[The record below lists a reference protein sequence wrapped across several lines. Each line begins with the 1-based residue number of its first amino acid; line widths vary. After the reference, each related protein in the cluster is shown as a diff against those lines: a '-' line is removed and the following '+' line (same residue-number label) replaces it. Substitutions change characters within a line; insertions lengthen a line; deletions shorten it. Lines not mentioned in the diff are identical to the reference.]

1 MATTGSNSKI
11 DDIASGWRP
20 ETEALLQDWRNRVYA
35 AQAAYYEEATR
46 FKFWH
51 YLLGIAVV
59 VLSTIVGSSAF
70 VESSAFGEGLLKK
83 GTAVVLIGLMGSLA
97 AILAGLQTFLKLGES
112 AALHG
117 VAADWYASIR
127 RDIEQLQALPPH
139 LRGNVKEN
147 LDAIRHTMNKVG
159 QNAPQLN
166 EHLWARMAKR
176 FGVKEP
182 PLNGVGQES
191 RQATTVGSMTE
202 H

>member
-1 MATTGSNSKI
+1 METTENSI
-11 DDIASGWRP
+11 DMSQIESGWRP
-20 ETEALLQDWRNRVYA
+20 ETEALLQDWRSRVYA
-35 AQAAYYEEATR
+35 AQSAYYLEATR
-46 FKFWH
+46 FKRWH
-51 YLLGIAVV
+51 YVLGIAVV

-70 VESSAFGEGLLKK
+70 ADKPAGEGIP
-83 GTAVVLIGLMGSLA
+83 AVMIGLMGSLA
-97 AILAGLQTFLKLGES
+97 AILAGLQTFLKLAES

-139 LRGNVKEN
+139 LRGNVKET
-147 LDAIRHTMNKVG
+147 LDAIRHTMNKAG

-166 EHLWARMAKR
+166 EHLWARMARR

-182 PLNGVGQES
+182 PLHAGGGES
-191 RQATTVGSMTE
+191 HQPPTVGSTAE

>member
-1 MATTGSNSKI
+1 METRENSI
-11 DDIASGWRP
+11 DMSQIESGWRP
-20 ETEALLQDWRNRVYA
+20 ETEALLQDWRSRVYA
-35 AQAAYYEEATR
+35 AQAAYYLEATR
-46 FKFWH
+46 FKRWH
-51 YLLGIAVV
+51 YVLGIAVV
-59 VLSTIVGSSAF
+59 ILSTIVGSSAF
-70 VESSAFGEGLLKK
+70 ADKPAGEGIP
-83 GTAVVLIGLMGSLA
+83 AVMIGLMGSLA
-97 AILAGLQTFLKLGES
+97 AILAGLQTFLKLSES

-139 LRGNVKEN
+139 LRGNVKET

-166 EHLWARMAKR
+166 EHLWARMARR

-182 PLNGVGQES
+182 PVHGVGRES
-191 RQATTVGSMTE
+191 HQPPTVGSTAE